1 MQEEGFILSNQFQ
14 PPIYGL
20 VFDMDGLIFNS
31 ERVVQRSWDYAGKVL
46 GYEHFGEHIYHTIGF
61 NVTRREAYFR
71 ENVCPDFPMEE
82 FNQLTRKRYHQ
93 IVEEEGLEK
102 KPGVEALLQYAK
114 ESGYRV
120 ALATSSRRAHA
131 SELMKDQGLLQY
143 FDGAVYGD
151 MVSAG
156 KPNPEIYQKACQ
168 EIGTAPENA
177 LALEDA
183 PSGIRAADAAGMRSI
198 IVPDLV
204 EPNEEILR
212 MVWHRYDTLFDV
224 LRLLKEG
231 EVC

>member
-1 MQEEGFILSNQFQ
+1 
-14 PPIYGL
+14 
-20 VFDMDGLIFNS
+20 MDGLIFNS

-71 ENVCPDFPMEE
+71 EHVCPDFPMEE

-93 IVEEEGLEK
+93 IVEDEGLEK

-114 ESGYRV
+114 EAGYRV

-131 SELMKDQGLLQY
+131 SELMKAQGLLQY

-168 EIGTAPENA
+168 EIHTAPENA

-204 EPNEEILR
+204 EPDEEILR